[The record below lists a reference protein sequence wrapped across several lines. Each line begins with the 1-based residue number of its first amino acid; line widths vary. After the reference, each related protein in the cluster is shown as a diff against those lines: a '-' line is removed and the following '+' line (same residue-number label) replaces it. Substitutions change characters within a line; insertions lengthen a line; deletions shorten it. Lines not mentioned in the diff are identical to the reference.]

1 MATVRLILVID
12 TTIQLRLYYKKDT
25 HVLFV
30 STCLV
35 LLNVVQNI
43 EYSAEEGILLKEWDY
58 RDFHSLKK
66 CCSSFLWPSIVRTSC
81 TEADILT

>member
-1 MATVRLILVID
+1 MATIRLILVID

-43 EYSAEEGILLKEWDY
+43 EYSAEEGILLKEWGLSRFSFFEKMLQQLPVAIY
-58 RDFHSLKK
+58 R
-66 CCSSFLWPSIVRTSC
+66 
-81 TEADILT
+81 